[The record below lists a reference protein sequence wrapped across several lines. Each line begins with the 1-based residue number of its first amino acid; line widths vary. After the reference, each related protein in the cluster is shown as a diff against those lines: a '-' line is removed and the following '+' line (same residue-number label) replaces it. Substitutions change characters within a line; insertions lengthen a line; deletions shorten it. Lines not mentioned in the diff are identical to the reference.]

1 MNRMKNGRGAR
12 RTYDDAGVCFQP
24 EPGVVSCRAGRKKAA
39 ANLACRVMS
48 RRMDD
53 AVQHGR
59 PEAGILSLCG
69 ADGERE
75 GGRATRPCLFGSPDR
90 LRLRADVPFLAKI
103 HGFFLSLARPKHV
116 TRDEVTSRARVPN
129 RSGAGRRCRPG
140 SAKQSVC
147 SGSAGRSSAGRR
159 VTQADYAGSDA
170 RGMAMWW
177 HRSSLRCAA
186 AGPDYLVANA
196 RVRCSDQVEFGCDNS
211 RE

>member
-1 MNRMKNGRGAR
+1 VLPAR
-12 RTYDDAGVCFQP
+12 TRCRVEPEERKQQP
-24 EPGVVSCRAGRKKAA
+24 TSRVVPCRVAWMMPCSMGGPRPASYLSAGRT
-39 ANLACRVMS
+39 
-48 RRMDD
+48 
-53 AVQHGR
+53 
-59 PEAGILSLCG
+59 
-69 ADGERE
+69 ERE